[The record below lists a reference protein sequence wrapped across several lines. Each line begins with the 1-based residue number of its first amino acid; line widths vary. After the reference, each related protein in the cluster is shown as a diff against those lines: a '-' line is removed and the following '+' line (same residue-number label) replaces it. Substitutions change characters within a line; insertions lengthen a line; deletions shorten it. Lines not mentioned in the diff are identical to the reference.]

1 MLLKLSLPSP
11 TPGRFAGARVLAVL
25 SMVCALATAVVAGNQ
40 LAALP
45 PLDPTPVR
53 AFPVLVLEDQQP
65 AAPQAES
72 DRESDAQAEEFAREQ
87 KEYQEFLRG
96 LGLPENRVR
105 LLPKDLQQLKADPNL
120 LSRLWWQASPLE
132 MASGSS
138 GSYLGIGVADV
149 TQQMATKLG
158 LEEARG
164 VVVTAVA
171 DGSPAQK
178 AGLRV
183 KDVVVAYNGARLEG
197 RQQLTRMVGETPAER
212 TITLSIL
219 RGGAAQELKLT
230 TAARRMNPE
239 LKLLREGAMAG
250 KNLFILPDLPRM
262 VSIYRSPMLG
272 METEALSQQMA
283 AFFGVSEG
291 VLVREVIPES
301 PAAKAGMK
309 AGDVIVSIAGEKVST
324 PAEITSVLRAKSSSP
339 DGLALGI
346 VRNQK
351 KLTLTIT
358 PSGDWTEGRFFPDDR
373 DSQWSR
379 K

>member
-1 MLLKLSLPSP
+1 MFRMMSLPYRP
-11 TPGRFAGARVLAVL
+11 IGHFAASRVVATVL
-25 SMVCALATAVVAGNQ
+25 MTFVMAALASAGSQVSAVPGLEPASESRAIPLGRASAGESTEPSQ
-40 LAALP
+40 QQPREWKEQMELLRE
-45 PLDPTPVR
+45 LGVSEGR
-53 AFPVLVLEDQQP
+53 VLVLP
-65 AAPQAES
+65 
-72 DRESDAQAEEFAREQ
+72 
-87 KEYQEFLRG
+87 
-96 LGLPENRVR
+96 N
-105 LLPKDLQQLKADPNL
+105 DLKKLEADPNL
-120 LSRLWWQASPLE
+120 LSRLWWQANPLE
-132 MASGSS
+132 LASGSA

-171 DGSPAQK
+171 EGSPAQK

-183 KDVVVAYNGARLEG
+183 KDVVVAYNGTRLEG

-212 TITLSIL
+212 AVTLSIL
-219 RGGAAQELKLT
+219 RGGAAQQIKLT

-239 LKLLREGAMAG
+239 LKLLREGALAG
-250 KNLFILPDLPRM
+250 KNLFVLPDLPRM

-283 AFFGVSEG
+283 AYFGVTEG

-301 PAAKAGMK
+301 PAAKSGLK
-309 AGDVIVSIAGEKVST
+309 AGDVIVSIAGERVST
-324 PAEITSVLRAKSSSP
+324 PAEITSVLRAKSSSQ

-373 DSQWSR
+373 GSQWS
-379 K
+379 KK